1 MKVTNAKIIREK
13 YVSQLF
19 EVFREEEDVNRIS
32 SGSIAFP
39 VVADDG
45 EEGWVEIVVK
55 IPKWSDDDDGYSK
68 AREYEIACA
77 DKAEREKEKAEAK
90 ATKIAEKEKKK
101 KEKDETGA

>member
-1 MKVTNAKIIREK
+1 MKVTNAKTVREK

-19 EVFREEEDVNRIS
+19 EIFTEGEDVSRIS

-39 VVADDG
+39 VVAEDG

-55 IPKWSDDDDGYSK
+55 IPKWSDDDDGYSR

-90 ATKIAEKEKKK
+90 AKKIAEKEKKK
-101 KEKDETGA
+101 KEKEETGA